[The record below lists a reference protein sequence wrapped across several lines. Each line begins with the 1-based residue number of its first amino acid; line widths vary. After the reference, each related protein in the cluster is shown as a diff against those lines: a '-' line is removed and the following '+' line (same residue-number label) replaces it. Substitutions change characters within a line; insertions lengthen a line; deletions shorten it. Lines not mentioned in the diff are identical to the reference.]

1 MSMEMSSRSAYLGAN
16 VKPVVKRAL
25 RDEAAKRGEEMSV
38 SLLVSDIIEEK
49 LTSLGYDL
57 NDQIVGED
65 EPPLPFDA
73 MRELQPV
80 GEP

>member
-25 RDEAAKRGEEMSV
+25 RDEAAKRGGDMSV
-38 SLLVSDIIEEK
+38 SLLVSEFIEEK
-49 LTSLGYDL
+49 LIELGYDL
-57 NDQIVGED
+57 DDQVVGED
-65 EPPLPFDA
+65 DPPLPFDA
-73 MRELQPV
+73 MRELQPA